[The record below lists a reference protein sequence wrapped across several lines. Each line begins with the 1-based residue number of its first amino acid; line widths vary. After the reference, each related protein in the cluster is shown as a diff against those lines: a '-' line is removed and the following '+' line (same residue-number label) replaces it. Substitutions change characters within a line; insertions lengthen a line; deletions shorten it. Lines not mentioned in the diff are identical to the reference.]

1 MPALV
6 YGLVSVRLS
15 HRIEVPQPGQQAH
28 DRRPDACTLCHVD
41 RTRAWAEAMR
51 GASTHAATS
60 PTTGELP
67 EQANRLLAGDPV
79 ERAVA
84 AQALGQPSTHYAAR
98 YEPQLLGALADAAVS
113 DSYPAVRSIAS
124 RSLRAVLTRE
134 HPGAVDAWTAYSPTD
149 PPASRQAALH
159 ALQTA
164 LGTASM
170 QLPESALT
178 ARLRAESDQVAIE
191 IGE

>member
-1 MPALV
+1 MSAP
-6 YGLVSVRLS
+6 S
-15 HRIEVPQPGQQAH
+15 AH
-28 DRRPDACTLCHVD
+28 SAT
-41 RTRAWAEAMR
+41 
-51 GASTHAATS
+51 TS
-60 PTTGELP
+60 PATRDLP

-84 AQALGQPSTHYAAR
+84 AQALGQPNAHYAAR
-98 YEPQLLGALADAAVS
+98 YEPQLLGLLADAAIS

-134 HPGAVDAWTAYSPTD
+134 HPSAVDAWAAYSPTD
-149 PPASRQAALH
+149 PPASRQAALRGLT
-159 ALQTA
+159 AA
-164 LGTASM
+164 LGTAAL
-170 QLPESALT
+170 QLPESALA